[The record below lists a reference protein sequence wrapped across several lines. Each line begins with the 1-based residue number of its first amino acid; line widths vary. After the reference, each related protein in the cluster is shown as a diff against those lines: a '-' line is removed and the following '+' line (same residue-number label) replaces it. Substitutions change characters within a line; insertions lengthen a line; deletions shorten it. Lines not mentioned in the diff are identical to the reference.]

1 VGVARAEPFL
11 SESGSGLVAE
21 HRWQIDCSMTPDEAE
36 RELTETVEGLVDEA
50 EVIEHIETVGFFG
63 WTLRM
68 PDERAVGVSVPQPG
82 GPDKLVV
89 RSEHPELGEHVAE
102 RLTDEGP
109 LAGRSVAHVDR
120 G

>member
-1 VGVARAEPFL
+1 MP
-11 SESGSGLVAE
+11 E
-21 HRWQIDCSMTPDEAE
+21 HRWQIDCSLSPEEAE
-36 RELTETVEGLVDEA
+36 RELADVVEGVFEEG

-63 WTLRM
+63 WTLRT

-89 RSEHPELGEHVAE
+89 RSEHEQLGERVAE
-102 RLTDEGP
+102 KLTEAGP
-109 LAGRSVAHVDR
+109 LAGRSITHVDR